1 MTKMGVTNASGP
13 MASLL
18 YQVTKKSK
26 YLINYWFVEYGTSEG
41 SEWYQI
47 DPTYVDDQRNHLNS
61 FRTSF
66 ESFGSPILKPR

>member
-1 MTKMGVTNASGP
+1 MGVTNASGP

-18 YQVTKKSK
+18 YQVTKK
-26 YLINYWFVEYGTSEG
+26 YWFVEYGTSEG